1 MKNKR
6 QLQKENTRNKL
17 IETAYTVYSEHG
29 FSATTALIA
38 KEASVAHGT
47 IFVHFPS
54 VNDLLCAVIEYFGD
68 KLWFELHSL
77 AKKNSSIEE
86 YLKTHLDILSKNE
99 NFYIRLVVEKNLL
112 PNDAKLSFAKL
123 QSLTAYHFNKII
135 EQENTK
141 QIAKDIPVHM
151 LFNTWI
157 GLVHYYLQNK
167 EYFSPEDSLIERYRE
182 DLITTYLKLIEK

>member
-1 MKNKR
+1 MKTKR
-6 QLQKENTRNKL
+6 QLQKENTRSRL

-38 KEASVAHGT
+38 KEAGVAHGT

-54 VNDLLCAVIEYFGD
+54 VDDLLCAVIEYFGD

-77 AKKNSSIEE
+77 AQKNSNIKE

-99 NFYIRLVVEKNLL
+99 DFYIRLITEKNLL
-112 PNDAKLSFAKL
+112 PNDAKMSFAKL
-123 QSLTAYHFNKII
+123 QSLTAYHFSKII
-135 EQENTK
+135 EQEN
-141 QIAKDIPVHM
+141 IRGSVKDIPTHM
-151 LFNTWI
+151 LFNMWI

-167 EYFSPEDSLIERYRE
+167 EYFSPEESAIDRYRTE
-182 DLITTYLKLIEK
+182 LITTYLKLIEK